1 MKFATYSTVT
11 MFLEK
16 GRLSIL
22 LYCLIVHIKLFSS
35 YNNEMMLGI
44 NTAKCGQRPFSSRY
58 KIVGGQKSRAG
69 DWCVSFFFQFD
80 IKKLIL
86 LIK

>member
-1 MKFATYSTVT
+1 
-11 MFLEK
+11 MFLEQ
-16 GRLSIL
+16 GRVPIL
-22 LYCLIVHIKLFSS
+22 LCCLMVNIKLFSS

-69 DWCVSFFFQFD
+69 DWCVSYFLQCNK
-80 IKKLIL
+80 IV
-86 LIK
+86 